1 VLSPTTASIEGLRSI
16 RVILSI
22 GVILCSLFIIIIAR
36 ITLDNSEDAFSV
48 ILSLKNQRSIAYL
61 DIMSE
66 TAKILLLVV
75 FTDWE
80 LVVDEVVALDSNGGK
95 IRYMISLK
103 LFELFC
109 KYLLKHIHKL
119 FFMLGE
125 TLLSNC

>member
-1 VLSPTTASIEGLRSI
+1 MLSSTTASIEGLRSI

-22 GVILCSLFIIIIAR
+22 GVILRSLFIIVIAR

-48 ILSLKNQRSIAYL
+48 ILGLKNQRSIAYL
-61 DIMSE
+61 DVMSE

-95 IRYMISLK
+95 I
-103 LFELFC
+103 
-109 KYLLKHIHKL
+109 
-119 FFMLGE
+119 
-125 TLLSNC
+125 

>member
-1 VLSPTTASIEGLRSI
+1 MLSPTTASIEGLRSI

-95 IRYMISLK
+95 I
-103 LFELFC
+103 
-109 KYLLKHIHKL
+109 
-119 FFMLGE
+119 
-125 TLLSNC
+125 